1 MTDPDASAPGPVTV
15 FTVRDP
21 GLQAVAESVLEGAG
35 IPFYVKSQNASNL
48 TPFFIW
54 VELQVDPAQ
63 AEGARALLAD
73 LARP

>member
-1 MTDPDASAPGPVTV
+1 MNEPDAAGPGPVTV

-21 GLQAVAESVLEGAG
+21 GLQAVAESVLKGAG
-35 IPFYVKSQNASNL
+35 IPFYVKNQNAWNL

-63 AEGARALLAD
+63 ADEARALLAD

>member
-1 MTDPDASAPGPVTV
+1 MNEPDASAPGPVTV

-21 GLQAVAESVLEGAG
+21 GLQAVAESLLEGAG

-63 AEGARALLAD
+63 AGEARELLAD

>member
-21 GLQAVAESVLEGAG
+21 GLQAG

-63 AEGARALLAD
+63 ADEARALLAD